1 MFKLLTFCFL
11 FFTFAL
17 PGFAQ
22 DKIIAIV
29 NNDVITQKDLNDF
42 ITFMRMELGSELEGQ
57 ALEEKIQSMKDD
69 LLNKLIEDRLIL
81 QEAKK
86 EKISVDEARVK
97 AKIGQIKK
105 RYNTGADFQS
115 SLMRQGLVQADIET
129 RIREQ
134 LTMYVFIEHKIK
146 SAITIK
152 PSEINAFYD
161 LHTSEFIS
169 KEERILTMIK
179 MQDEQAAK
187 SVFEALKSG
196 KSLNDLEAKFAFER
210 EKMSVS
216 QKNELKEDIAEA
228 VFALKAGE
236 FSAPLKV
243 EENFYII
250 KLDNIVSPR
259 QLSLAEVK
267 EQVQGYLLN
276 RKMQEAMAKLL
287 DELRSHSYIDIKDK

>member
-1 MFKLLTFCFL
+1 MFK
-11 FFTFAL
+11 FFTFFFLLFVFVA

-22 DKIIAIV
+22 DRIIAIV

-57 ALEEKIQSMKDD
+57 ALEDKINSMKDD

-86 EKISVDEARVK
+86 EKISVEEARVK

-105 RYNTGADFQS
+105 RYNTGADFQR

-129 RIREQ
+129 RVREQ
-134 LTMYVFIEHKIK
+134 LTMYAFIERKIK

-179 MQDEQAAK
+179 MGDEKAAK

-196 KSLNDLEAKFAFER
+196 KTLNDLEAKFGFEQ
-210 EKMSVS
+210 EKMSVY
-216 QKNELKEDIAEA
+216 QKNELREDIAGV
-228 VFALKAGE
+228 VFDLKPGE
-236 FSAPLKV
+236 FSAVLKV
-243 EENFYII
+243 EENFYIFN
-250 KLDNIVSPR
+250 LDNIVSPR
-259 QLSLAEVK
+259 QLILAEVK

-287 DELRSHSYIDIKDK
+287 DELRSHSYIDIKGK